1 MAKKSPLHDAIKGQ
15 DVALVSEL
23 LRSEQVNLDDEV
35 RTDAGYL
42 MRPIHFAV
50 EYGYGE
56 AAMVIELLA
65 DAGADINAKSRDAR
79 SPKLKIEF
87 STALYH
93 AAEINHIGAALA
105 LLGRRANPN
114 IACNGWTPLHT
125 ASEANHI
132 VMINLLA
139 DNGAD
144 IAARHPEYG
153 MTPLHGAARQGA
165 TKACCLLWLLGAD
178 LNVKDAKG
186 MTPLD
191 LAIANGSHN
200 SAAILRRLATPSN
213 SSAWPVARLAE
224 QLRDAIKTKYQS
236 IALIEPWVRELER
249 LEAIDFP
256 ITRNG
261 LTVLHWLALVNWPDG
276 VELALKCGANADALD
291 MDQWTP
297 LMWSVAGHNEF
308 RNHDDAAVQRCIQL
322 LTSNSTNLNSV
333 DEEGLSAAM
342 LAAREKRS
350 TAAISLIRQGANPNC
365 VCKRGQPFLMQVA
378 VAGQTDLFEELLLSG
393 ANPNCQDAEGRKIEQ
408 IPNLDPKVAAIVLA
422 WRERSELE
430 STPLPKSDG

>member
-1 MAKKSPLHDAIKGQ
+1 M
-15 DVALVSEL
+15 
-23 LRSEQVNLDDEV
+23 
-35 RTDAGYL
+35 
-42 MRPIHFAV
+42 
-50 EYGYGE
+50 
-56 AAMVIELLA
+56 
-65 DAGADINAKSRDAR
+65 
-79 SPKLKIEF
+79 
-87 STALYH
+87 
-93 AAEINHIGAALA
+93 
-105 LLGRRANPN
+105 
-114 IACNGWTPLHT
+114 
-125 ASEANHI
+125 
-132 VMINLLA
+132 
-139 DNGAD
+139 
-144 IAARHPEYG
+144 
-153 MTPLHGAARQGA
+153 
-165 TKACCLLWLLGAD
+165 
-178 LNVKDAKG
+178 
-186 MTPLD
+186 
-191 LAIANGSHN
+191 
-200 SAAILRRLATPSN
+200 
-213 SSAWPVARLAE
+213 
-224 QLRDAIKTKYQS
+224 
-236 IALIEPWVRELER
+236 
-249 LEAIDFP
+249 
-256 ITRNG
+256 
-261 LTVLHWLALVNWPDG
+261 NWPDG